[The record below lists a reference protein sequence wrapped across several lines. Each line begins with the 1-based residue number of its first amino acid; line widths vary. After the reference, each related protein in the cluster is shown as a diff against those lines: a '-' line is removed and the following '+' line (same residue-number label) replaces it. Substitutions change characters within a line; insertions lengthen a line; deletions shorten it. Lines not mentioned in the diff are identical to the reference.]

1 MTEPFYEM
9 LWDCAQCGAK
19 GLLGVSHRHCPQC
32 GAAQDPAARYF
43 PEPGAEVE
51 AKHHRYVGVDWLC
64 TFCDSPNSAAAAFC
78 VNCGGPQDG
87 AKDVKLVPDATDLPR
102 QLAESVTQPPAGQ
115 PAPQPLS
122 QPPPQ
127 PAHQPAFRRQPDNP
141 PPASSGRSVRWLFVV
156 VGLVLAAL
164 AVLAYQF
171 FSKHDETVQ
180 LADKA
185 WTREV
190 DVERFTSQTTSAWCD
205 ALPADAYQ
213 VTRSREQRGSKQVP
227 DGQDCHTVRA
237 DGGDGSFTKRQE
249 CSPRYRDE
257 PVYDTRCHY
266 RVNRWLLL
274 RTDKLVGNASQMPA
288 WPQPLLAG
296 PPSGSRALS
305 GGAALLGADR
315 LGGQREHYQ
324 VTLQSAKGKQWTCTL
339 SPDRWAALATG
350 KPVTLKVRG
359 TGGADCDSLAQ

>member
-1 MTEPFYEM
+1 MTEPLYEM

-51 AKHHRYVGVDWLC
+51 AKHHRYVGEDWLC
-64 TFCDSPNSAAAAFC
+64 TYCESPNSAAAGFC
-78 VNCGGPQDG
+78 ANCGGPRDG
-87 AKDVKLVPDATDLPR
+87 AKAVKQVVDGPAAVTP
-102 QLAESVTQPPAGQ
+102 LAA
-115 PAPQPLS
+115 A
-122 QPPPQ
+122 
-127 PAHQPAFRRQPDNP
+127 A
-141 PPASSGRSVRWLFVV
+141 PPASPPTPTPPARIGFAQPSGTTPGSGPTGSPRWLFVV

-274 RTDKLVGNASQMPA
+274 RTDKLAGNASQMPA

-296 PPSGSRALS
+296 PPPGSRALS

>member
-1 MTEPFYEM
+1 MTEPMYEM

-32 GAAQDPAARYF
+32 GAAQDPATRYF
-43 PEPGAEVE
+43 PEPGAEIE
-51 AKHHRYVGVDWLC
+51 AKNHRYVGVDWQC
-64 TFCDSPNSAAAAFC
+64 TYCESPNSAAAAFC
-78 VNCGGPQDG
+78 VNCGGPKDG
-87 AKDVKLVPDATDLPR
+87 AKDVKLVPDAPKLSSAPDQPATK
-102 QLAESVTQPPAGQ
+102 TQPPVAL
-115 PAPQPLS
+115 PAT
-122 QPPPQ
+122 
-127 PAHQPAFRRQPDNP
+127 PAVPQPAFRRQPDNP
-141 PPASSGRSVRWLFVV
+141 PPPTSSSRSVRWLAAVV
-156 VGLVLAAL
+156 ALVFAAL
-164 AVLAYQF
+164 VVLAYQF

-180 LADKA
+180 LADKS

-190 DVERFTSQTTSAWCD
+190 DVERFTSLSTSAWCD
-205 ALPADAYQ
+205 AMPGDAYQ

-227 DGQDCHTVRA
+227 DGQDCHTVRV
-237 DGGDGSFTKRQE
+237 DSGDGSFTKRQE

-266 RVNRWLLL
+266 RVNRWQIL
-274 RTDKLVGNASQMPA
+274 RTDKLAGKASLMPA

-296 PPSGSRALS
+296 PPAGGMGLS

-315 LGGQREHYQ
+315 LGSKRERYQ

-339 SPDRWAALATG
+339 SADRWAALADG

-359 TGGADCDSLAQ
+359 TGGADCESLAQ

>member
-1 MTEPFYEM
+1 MTEPLYEM

-43 PEPGAEVE
+43 PEPGTEVE

-64 TFCDSPNSAAAAFC
+64 TYCESPNSAAAAFC
-78 VNCGGPQDG
+78 VNCGGPKDG
-87 AKDVKLVPDATDLPR
+87 AKEVKLVVDGAVPVSPPAVASQVPLPPPVR
-102 QLAESVTQPPAGQ
+102 PGFAQPPEATPRNG
-115 PAPQPLS
+115 PTGSL
-122 QPPPQ
+122 
-127 PAHQPAFRRQPDNP
+127 
-141 PPASSGRSVRWLFVV
+141 RWLFVV

-164 AVLAYQF
+164 VVLTYQF

-180 LADKA
+180 LTDKS

-190 DVERFTSQTTSAWCD
+190 DVERFTSQATSAWCE
-205 ALPADAYQ
+205 AMPSDAYQ

-227 DGQDCHTVRA
+227 DGQDCHTVRVE
-237 DGGDGSFTKRQE
+237 GGDGSFTKRQE

-274 RTDKLVGNASQMPA
+274 RTDKLAGNASLMPA

-296 PPSGSRALS
+296 PPAGSMGLS
-305 GGAALLGADR
+305 GGTALLGADR
-315 LGGQREHYQ
+315 LGSKRERYQ

-339 SPDRWAALATG
+339 SADRWVALADG
-350 KPVTLKVRG
+350 KPVTMKVRG
-359 TGGADCDSLAQ
+359 TGGADCESLAQ

>member
-1 MTEPFYEM
+1 MTEPLYEM
-9 LWDCAQCGAK
+9 LWDCAQCSAK

-43 PEPGAEVE
+43 PAPGTEVE
-51 AKHHRYVGVDWLC
+51 TQHHRYVGVDWLC
-64 TFCDSPNSAAAAFC
+64 TYCESPNSAAAAFC
-78 VNCGGPQDG
+78 VNCGGPKDG
-87 AKDVKLVPDATDLPR
+87 AKEVKRVVDGAVPVSPPAVASQVSRPPPERTG
-102 QLAESVTQPPAGQ
+102 LAQPPEG
-115 PAPQPLS
+115 APRNGPTGSL
-122 QPPPQ
+122 
-127 PAHQPAFRRQPDNP
+127 
-141 PPASSGRSVRWLFVV
+141 RWLSVV

-164 AVLAYQF
+164 VVLAYQF

-190 DVERFTSQTTSAWCD
+190 DVERFTSQVTSAWCD
-205 ALPADAYQ
+205 AMPTDAYQ

-227 DGQDCHTVRA
+227 DGQDCHTVRV

-274 RTDKLVGNASQMPA
+274 RTDKLAGNASLMPA

-296 PPSGSRALS
+296 PPAGGMGLS
-305 GGAALLGADR
+305 GAAALLGADR
-315 LGGQREHYQ
+315 LGSKRERYQ
-324 VTLQSAKGKQWTCTL
+324 VTLRSAKGKQWTCTL
-339 SPDRWAALATG
+339 SADRWAALADG

-359 TGGADCDSLAQ
+359 TGGADCDSLTQ